1 MMKNLP
7 SLVSSRKFLRA
18 FALASL
24 GALAITVQPALAQQ
38 TVFSRGE
45 NTSGLWWDD
54 NPANLPWF
62 YVTANNS
69 QNRPDN
75 PINTANF
82 LKIGHNN
89 NLTMT
94 VNGTFFWLG
103 SLEIQ
108 SSASS
113 SRTYNSSSGGGWS
126 FRTSGEGF
134 TNNSTG
140 NQTVNVEVGIDAAT
154 VLFRANASNNNTFS
168 TNFYLNNNTADF
180 GGSSSNGRF
189 TLNGVV
195 SGTNGSIVKN
205 GTGTLWLGASNTFG
219 GGVTLNDGT
228 IRMGANSTVTS
239 GIVTNGSFGTGTLTV
254 NGGRIMPG
262 GAGAFY
268 LKTMLVNSNFS
279 INSGI
284 FNGSDNGRASF
295 AGIMDLAG
303 GTRTITLGRWTNALG
318 TLLGGQESFRFFS
331 NNLLAATITNGTVR
345 FARDA
350 AGTASDYVSV
360 NFSGGMAIGANVGI
374 TIGSN
379 VITTFASG
387 DPWGTLT
394 NPAVTVEEGGYFNL
408 STDVNARNARVQSL
422 SGTGIVT
429 SLANAA
435 SAQSSTLTISNV
447 SAADSSTFSGRLVEG
462 NLLNTTL
469 GTSATNV
476 TLALTKAGVGT
487 LTLVGSNNYTGATTI
502 SGGALQLGNG
512 GTTGS
517 LGISGALVNNGT
529 LIFNRSDN
537 ISQGTDFTSAG
548 ISGTGVLNKLG
559 SATLT
564 LNASNSYSGGTVISG
579 GALQVGA
586 GGTAGSLS
594 TSSTITNNGTLVFS
608 RSDNISQGT
617 DFSTAAI
624 SGSGNISKLGAGT
637 LTLTANNTYT
647 GKLAVGAGAVSVSSD
662 ARIGATPGASTA
674 DAITLSNGGKL
685 LTTTG
690 FSFNANRGITL
701 GAGGGVLEV
710 SSGQTTVNPA
720 GQIIAGSSLTKTGAG
735 TLTLTAANTYSG
747 GTVINDG
754 FVRLQ
759 TSSVLSGSNIVSGA
773 LGVGNIT
780 INGGGILGGS
790 QTLNATN
797 ITINSNFAVNS
808 GTSGLNGRLSLGA
821 NLIDLTGGTRTVSLG
836 RLTTAATTLQ
846 GGLESLRLITNGTF
860 YTPTITNGTL
870 RFVRDVVGTS
880 SDFASVNFGVVGTR
894 FAGNSGFIVGTNIIT
909 TFGPGNAFTNASGD
923 LPNVAT
929 EDGGIFNLG
938 TTNGVNSQ
946 TIRSLSG
953 TAGYVTT
960 LANLSGTNSNNAT
973 LTISNLV
980 GDNFNYAGQIVAGS
994 TLNAALGT
1002 QATNANLALT
1012 KTGSG
1017 TQVLSGNNSYGGA
1030 TTISAGVLTFANTNA
1045 KSVNSQVTV
1054 QSNAV
1059 IGLGVGGAGGY
1070 DEATITSIIS
1080 NTATGYTMNVGSIV
1094 GIDTTAGNFSYGTG
1108 IANSRELWK
1117 LGANT
1122 LTLTSGSGRTG
1133 ATAVTGGTLELNATS
1148 GQAAGGT
1155 SGITVRSGA
1164 TLLIAKSDQVNDAA
1178 AITLSGGTI
1187 AKGSGVDE
1195 TMGNLSLTSG
1205 STLDYGS
1212 GTAGTLTF
1220 GTYAPSLGTKLTI
1233 NGFSLGNTLRFIGS
1247 DLTAF
1252 INASYTGSS
1261 FDNGYFAIN
1270 GMEASAFGGF
1280 RSGWDSGSST
1290 FTITSVPEPSTVLAA
1305 IGLAGLML
1313 WPVGRRL
1320 LARRKA

>member
-38 TVFSRGE
+38 TVFSRSE

-75 PINTANF
+75 PVNTANF

-168 TNFYLNNNTADF
+168 TNIYLNGNTADF

-195 SGTNGSIVKN
+195 SGSGGQIVKN
-205 GTGTLWLGASNTFG
+205 GTGTLWLGATNTFT

-228 IRMGANSTVTS
+228 IRMGANQAVTS
-239 GIVTNGSFGTGTLTV
+239 GTVTGGSFGTGTLTI

-262 GAGAFY
+262 GAGA
-268 LKTMLVNSNFS
+268 LNVPTMLVNSNFA

-284 FNGSDNGRASF
+284 YNGSDNGRASF
-295 AGIMDLAG
+295 AGIMNLAG

-318 TLLGGQESFRFFS
+318 TLLGGQESFRFNS
-331 NNLLAATITNGTVR
+331 NNALAATITNGTVR
-345 FARDA
+345 FTRDA
-350 AGTASDYVSV
+350 AGTASDFVSV
-360 NFSGGMAIGANVGI
+360 NFSGGMALGANVGI

-379 VITTFASG
+379 VITTFASS
-387 DPWGTLT
+387 DPWGTTT
-394 NPAVTVEEGGYFNL
+394 NPIVTVEEGGYFNL

-422 SGTGIVT
+422 SGAGIVT

-435 SAQSSTLTISNV
+435 APQSSTLTVSNT
-447 SAADSSTFSGRLVEG
+447 ATTDSSTFSGRIVEG
-462 NLLNTTL
+462 NLLNTVL

-476 TLALTKAGVGT
+476 TIALTKAGAGT
-487 LTLVGSNNYTGATTI
+487 LTLTGSNNYTGTTTI
-502 SGGALQLGNG
+502 NSGALQLGSG

-517 LGISGALVNNGT
+517 LGTSGAFANNGT

-537 ISQGTDFTSAG
+537 IAQGTDFNSAG
-548 ISGTGVLNKLG
+548 ISGSGVLIKLG
-559 SATLT
+559 GATLT
-564 LNASNSYSGGTVISG
+564 LNASNSYSGGTVISNG
-579 GALQVGA
+579 TLQLGA
-586 GGTAGSLS
+586 GGTTGSLS
-594 TSSTITNNGTLVFS
+594 TSSTITNNGTLVFN

-662 ARIGATPGASTA
+662 ARIGATPGAFTA

-701 GAGGGVLEV
+701 GAGGGVMEV

-720 GQIIAGSSLTKTGAG
+720 GQIISGSSLTKTGAG

-759 TSSVLSGSNIVSGA
+759 SSSVLSGSNIVSGA

-780 INGGGILGGS
+780 INGGGIFGAS
-790 QTLNATN
+790 QTLNASN
-797 ITINSNFAVNS
+797 IVINGDFAVNS

-821 NLIDLTGGTRTVSLG
+821 NLIDLTGGTRTISLG
-836 RLTTAATTLQ
+836 RWAAVPAVLQ
-846 GGLESLRLITNGTF
+846 GGLESMRFITNGGF
-860 YTPTITNGTL
+860 YDTVISNGTMRL
-870 RFVRDVVGTS
+870 VRGAGGTS
-880 SDFASVNFGVVGTR
+880 ADFAAFNFGATTKGIQ
-894 FAGNSGFIVGTNIIT
+894 FAGNSGFIIGTNIIT
-909 TFGPGNAFTNASGD
+909 TFQPGNAFTNASGD
-923 LPNVAT
+923 LPHVGT

-960 LANLSGTNSNNAT
+960 LANLASTNTAT
-973 LTISNLV
+973 LTISNQA
-980 GDNFNYAGQIVAGS
+980 GDNYNYGGRIVTGS
-994 TLNAALGT
+994 SLNATLGSL
-1002 QATNANLALT
+1002 ATNAAIAIT
-1012 KTGSG
+1012 KTGAG
-1017 TQVLSGNNSYGGA
+1017 TQVLSGSNTYGGA
-1030 TTISAGVLTFANTNA
+1030 TTIAQGVLTFANTNA

-1059 IGLGVGGAGGY
+1059 IGLGVGGSDGY

-1164 TLLIAKSDQVNDAA
+1164 TLLISKSDQVNDGA

-1187 AKGSGVDE
+1187 TRAGGVDE
-1195 TMGNLSLTSG
+1195 TMGNLSLTAA
-1205 STLDYGS
+1205 STLNYGT
-1212 GTAGTLTF
+1212 GAAGTLAF
-1220 GTYAPSLGTKLTI
+1220 GTYAPSSLNKLTL
-1233 NGFSLGNTLRFIGS
+1233 NNFGNFNTLQFVGS
-1247 DLTAF
+1247 DL
-1252 INASYTGSS
+1252 SS
-1261 FDNGYFAIN
+1261 FIVGSFTGTSFSNDYFNIN
-1270 GMEASAFGGF
+1270 GMDFGF
-1280 RSGWDSGSST
+1280 TSSWDSGSST

-1320 LARRKA
+1320 LARRQA